1 MRSISAIKGGEI
13 SSPLT
18 LPHGDEENT
27 RDGTL
32 RAMNLPA
39 PITSRTNAKVKA
51 LRAALSGKASKVG
64 DLLGLEG
71 EHLIHDAHMWGHSFE
86 TVYLREGNE
95 GFLDLP
101 DLPVEGCARPA
112 KAWCKELR
120 TANWAVLSRDV
131 FDSAVT
137 TMTPQG
143 IAATWVIRDPIR
155 DRPDPPVGLIVEDLQ
170 DPGNLGT
177 LIRSA
182 AAFGAGDIMVTP
194 GTVNHWNPKVV
205 RSAMGAVFT
214 EKVTKL
220 PIEQI
225 VERLHSEG
233 VRIFAAVSGWLMGP
247 EYGYPVKAARHG
259 VLTGR
264 LENQDAP
271 IGLRYGVSI
280 PDRDEALFDRHES
293 RQPVY
298 AASSSFDTDFVQP
311 WAIMIGNEGAGLSQ
325 KARQLAD
332 EQVLIPCSVESLNA
346 AVAGSVL
353 MYEAMRQIP
362 LRIWAKK
369 QGLRK

>member
-1 MRSISAIKGGEI
+1 M
-13 SSPLT
+13 T
-18 LPHGDEENT
+18 LP
-27 RDGTL
+27 
-32 RAMNLPA
+32 P
-39 PITSRTNAKVKA
+39 PITSKTNAKVKA
-51 LRAALSGKASKVG
+51 LRAGLSGKASKVG

-95 GFLDLP
+95 GFLDVP
-101 DLPVEGCARPA
+101 DLPTQGCARPA
-112 KAWCKELR
+112 KAWRKEIR
-120 TANWAVLSRDV
+120 TANWAVLSGEV

-205 RSAMGAVFT
+205 RSAMGAIFT

-220 PIEQI
+220 PIEEI
-225 VERLHSEG
+225 VKRLRAEG
-233 VRIFAAVSGWLMGP
+233 VRIFAAVSGFLMGP

-264 LENQDAP
+264 VENQDAP
-271 IGLRYGVSI
+271 AGLRYDLAMF
-280 PDRDEALFDRHES
+280 DRDES
-293 RQPVY
+293 RQPSY
-298 AASSSFDTDFVQP
+298 AASSSYDTDFVHP
-311 WAIMIGNEGAGLSQ
+311 FAIMIGNEGAGLSQ

-332 EQVLIPCSVESLNA
+332 EQVLIPCGVESLNA
-346 AVAGSVL
+346 AVAGAVL

-362 LRIWAKK
+362 LRTWAKK

>member
-1 MRSISAIKGGEI
+1 MQ
-13 SSPLT
+13 
-18 LPHGDEENT
+18 LP
-27 RDGTL
+27 
-32 RAMNLPA
+32 P

-51 LRAALSGKASKVG
+51 LRAALSGKASNAG

-71 EHLIHDAHMWGHSFE
+71 EHLIREAHWAGFNFD
-86 TVYLREGNE
+86 TIYLREGSE
-95 GFLDLP
+95 SFLDVP
-101 DLPVEGCARPA
+101 DDLARREGCAQRA
-112 KAWCKELR
+112 DAWHKELR

-137 TMTPQG
+137 TTTPQG

-155 DRPDPPVGLIVEDLQ
+155 DKPDPPAGLIVEDLQ

-205 RSAMGAVFT
+205 RSAMGAIFR

-220 PIEQI
+220 PIEEI
-225 VERLHSEG
+225 VNRLHAEG
-233 VRIFAAVSGWLMGP
+233 VRIFAAVSGFLMGP

-264 LENQDAP
+264 IENQDAP

-280 PDRDEALFDRHES
+280 PDRDEAIFDRHES

-298 AASSSFDTDFVQP
+298 AASSSYDTDFVQP
-311 WAIMIGNEGAGLSQ
+311 WAIMIGNEGAGLSL

-362 LRIWAKK
+362 LRVWAKR

>member
-1 MRSISAIKGGEI
+1 
-13 SSPLT
+13 
-18 LPHGDEENT
+18 
-27 RDGTL
+27 
-32 RAMNLPA
+32 MNLP
-39 PITSRTNAKVKA
+39 PVITSRTNAKVKA
-51 LRAALSGKASKVG
+51 LRTALSGEASKPG

-71 EHLIHDAHMWGHSFE
+71 ERIIREAHMWRHRFE
-86 TVYLREGNE
+86 TVYVREGDE
-95 GFLDLP
+95 ALDA
-101 DLPVEGCARPA
+101 GGGWR
-112 KAWCKELR
+112 KELR
-120 TANWAVLSRDV
+120 TDHWAVLSRDV
-131 FDSAVT
+131 FDSAVST
-137 TMTPQG
+137 VTPQG

-155 DRPDPPVGLIVEDLQ
+155 DRPDSPAGLIVENLQ

-205 RSAMGAVFT
+205 RSAMGAIFT

-220 PIEQI
+220 PIEEI
-225 VERLHSEG
+225 VKRLRAEG
-233 VRIFAAVSGWLMGP
+233 VRIFAAVTGLSMGP

-264 LENQDAP
+264 IENQDAP
-271 IGLRYGVSI
+271 IGLRYGISI
-280 PDRDEALFDRHES
+280 PDRDEALFDRDES

-311 WAIMIGNEGAGLSQ
+311 WAIMIGNEGAGLSLD
-325 KARQLAD
+325 ARQLAD

-346 AVAGSVL
+346 AVAGSIL

-362 LRIWAKK
+362 LRAWAKK
-369 QGLRK
+369 QGLRT

>member
-1 MRSISAIKGGEI
+1 
-13 SSPLT
+13 
-18 LPHGDEENT
+18 
-27 RDGTL
+27 
-32 RAMNLPA
+32 
-39 PITSRTNAKVKA
+39 
-51 LRAALSGKASKVG
+51 
-64 DLLGLEG
+64 
-71 EHLIHDAHMWGHSFE
+71 
-86 TVYLREGNE
+86 
-95 GFLDLP
+95 
-101 DLPVEGCARPA
+101 
-112 KAWCKELR
+112 
-120 TANWAVLSRDV
+120 VLSRDV
-131 FDSAVT
+131 FDSAVST
-137 TMTPQG
+137 VTPQG

-155 DRPDPPVGLIVEDLQ
+155 DRPDPSVGLIVEDLQ

-182 AAFGAGDIMVTP
+182 AAFNAGDLMVTP

-205 RSAMGAVFT
+205 RSAMGAIFT

-220 PIEQI
+220 PIEEI
-225 VERLHSEG
+225 VKRLRAEG
-233 VRIFAAVSGWLMGP
+233 VRIFAAVSGFSMGP
-247 EYGYPVKAARHG
+247 EHGYPVKAARHG

-264 LENQDAP
+264 IENQDAP

-362 LRIWAKK
+362 LRAWAAK